1 MAKMIE
7 IVCKCGCGR
16 KRMVRQADYD
26 RGWGRFFDKTCKARH
41 QERKTGQ
48 YDRFIRRGEND
59 SSSERNATL
68 DSYHPFSSESLGQW

>member
-1 MAKMIE
+1 MAKMREIE
-7 IVCKCGCGR
+7 CKCGCGR

-48 YDRFIRRGEND
+48 YGRIVNREQDR
-59 SSSERNATL
+59 SLCERNRTL
-68 DSYHPFSSESLGQW
+68 DSFHPFSSESLGQW